1 MGNPAFANYLA
12 SIQANIGTLNATV
25 DHLEKRTRMLMRR
38 VEAGGN
44 DAQKSA
50 GELAETLDQLPK
62 TVAKIDALN
71 AFFADVKERWS
82 KLKNRV
88 IGYVV
93 WAPPIG
99 VGVPPHRYTRDLC
112 VIKLDK
118 TKFRKF
124 RGNVLSLGAC

>member
-1 MGNPAFANYLA
+1 L
-12 SIQANIGTLNATV
+12 T
-25 DHLEKRTRMLMRR
+25 RR

-50 GELAETLDQLPK
+50 GELAETQDQLTK
-62 TVAKIDALN
+62 TVTKIDALK
-71 AFFADVKERWS
+71 AFFVDVKKRWS
-82 KLKNRV
+82 KLKDRV

-93 WAPPIG
+93 WTPPIG
-99 VGVPPHRYTRDLC
+99 VGVPHRYTRDLC

-118 TKFRKF
+118 KKFRKF

>member
-1 MGNPAFANYLA
+1 MGNPAFTNYLA
-12 SIQANIGTLNATV
+12 SIQANIGTLNDTV
-25 DHLEKRTRMLMRR
+25 HSLEKRTRTLTRR
-38 VEAGGN
+38 VEAGGD

-50 GELAETLDQLPK
+50 GELAETQDQLTK
-62 TVAKIDALN
+62 TVTKIDALK
-71 AFFADVKERWS
+71 AFFVDVKKRWS
-82 KLKNRV
+82 KLNDRV

-112 VIKLDK
+112 VIKVNK
-118 TKFRKF
+118 KKFRKF

>member
-1 MGNPAFANYLA
+1 MGNPAFTNYLA
-12 SIQANIGTLNATV
+12 SIQANIGTLNDTV
-25 DHLEKRTRMLMRR
+25 HSLEKRTRTLTRR
-38 VEAGGN
+38 VVAGG

-50 GELAETLDQLPK
+50 GELAESQDQLTK
-62 TVAKIDALN
+62 TVTKIDALK
-71 AFFADVKERWS
+71 AFFVDVKKRWS
-82 KLKNRV
+82 KLNDRV

-112 VIKLDK
+112 VIKVNK
-118 TKFRKF
+118 KKFRKF

>member
-1 MGNPAFANYLA
+1 MRNSAFTKYLA
-12 SIQANIGTLNATV
+12 SIQANIGALNDTV
-25 DHLEKRTRMLMRR
+25 DDLEERSKTLTRR
-38 VEAGGN
+38 VETGGDN
-44 DAQKSA
+44 AQKSA
-50 GELAETLDQLPK
+50 GELAETQDQLAK
-62 TVAKIDALN
+62 TVIKIDALK
-71 AFFADVKERWS
+71 AFFVDVKKRWS
-82 KLKNRV
+82 KSKDRI

-118 TKFRKF
+118 KKFRKF